1 MCIRDRSKW
10 FNLKNISIAA
20 ITLLGLAP
28 VVQASPLKE
37 DVTIEKHYQMC
48 IRDRYGVGYRFGLQ
62 K

>member
-1 MCIRDRSKW
+1 MSKW

-37 DVTIEKHYQMC
+37 DVTIEDVYKRQM
-48 IRDRYGVGYRFGLQ
+48 
-62 K
+62 